1 MGGEGND
8 GRNTQEIDPRVRDV
22 SGRNV
27 SIVCCVYRRMI
38 AAASFDSNISVY
50 RLENGEWTFFT
61 MLEGHVNE
69 VKSICWS
76 RDSQLLA
83 SSSR

>member
-1 MGGEGND
+1 MEGLLLLFPYD
-8 GRNTQEIDPRVRDV
+8 CRFL
-22 SGRNV
+22 
-27 SIVCCVYRRMI
+27 
-38 AAASFDSNISVY
+38 AAASFDSNISIY
-50 RLENGEWTFFT
+50 RKENDEWAFFT

-69 VKSICWS
+69 VKSVCWS